1 MTCFKLINEVN
12 ENGDTIYGRRKRVGD
27 GFDFAKLED
36 LSFTEDMPCFY
47 DITGK
52 SYPLEAIYSIGVSK
66 NKVIHLK
73 VLDENGN
80 EYYPQVDSKNSSV
93 IINYLQRNLCAN

>member
-12 ENGDTIYGRRKRVGD
+12 ENGDTIYSRMKRIGER
-27 GFDFAKLED
+27 FDFAKLED

-52 SYPLEAIYSIGVSK
+52 SYSLEAIYSIGVSK

-73 VLDENGN
+73 ALDENGN

-93 IINYLQRNLCAN
+93 IINYLQRNLCTN